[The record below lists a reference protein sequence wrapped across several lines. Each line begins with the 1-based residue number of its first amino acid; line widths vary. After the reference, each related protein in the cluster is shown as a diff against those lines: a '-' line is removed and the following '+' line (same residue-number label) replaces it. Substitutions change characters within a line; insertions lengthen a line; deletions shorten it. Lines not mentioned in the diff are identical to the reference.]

1 MLVVYVLIQHFGH
14 IMVVLTVPIRNAMII
29 VEETVPVF
37 TGQLDVTA
45 PAVVRLG
52 LNKYTASLER
62 QGTLVTFNSHYIVG
76 KTLIVKL

>member
-1 MLVVYVLIQHFGH
+1 MLVVYVLIQHF
-14 IMVVLTVPIRNAMII
+14 VLAVPVSNAMSI
-29 VEETVPVF
+29 VKEKVPVF
-37 TGQLDVTA
+37 LEQLDVTA
-45 PAVVRLG
+45 PAIIRLG